1 VVKKYL
7 NHKTSTSSV
16 QEDSKVNTRTQRK
29 ETIDLTF
36 VTTSK
41 FEIIT
46 KEVITGF
53 KAVKNPQTK
62 RPADQKTYFEKSP
75 VICIFKD

>member
-16 QEDSKVNTRTQRK
+16 QEDSKANTRTQRK

-53 KAVKNPQTK
+53 KAVKE
-62 RPADQKTYFEKSP
+62 PADQKTRGPKNIFRKIAGYLYF
-75 VICIFKD
+75 